1 MTFETRLSYFYDR
14 IAPLGL
20 PSPFLISDLRKLTS
34 DVCHGPKSKEWG
46 RFKGSKEALDE
57 LSDRPEYCLD
67 LTFQYSL
74 LSLGYELDDERE
86 IWMGKKVAGVE
97 LGWYVEPLPTL
108 LLFFLVLSGS

>member
-1 MTFETRLSYFYDR
+1 MRSLSYFYDR

-20 PSPFLISDLRKLTS
+20 SSPFRLSDLRQLTA
-34 DVCHGPKSKEWG
+34 DVCGGAKGKGWA
-46 RFKGSKEALDE
+46 RFKGNKEALNE

-86 IWMGKKVAGVE
+86 VWMGKKVAGVE
-97 LGWYVEPLPTL
+97 LGW
-108 LLFFLVLSGS
+108 